1 MAELHK
7 FTVQEALNASQGSAG
22 SWTPAEVETVNASG
36 GDTGNL
42 ALSNNTHLLLLQPTV
57 ETQISFDTAAANID
71 TDDDISIPANT
82 LTSIVVPRGLG
93 NTIVLNFGSDSGT
106 AGTMRIVEI

>member
-22 SWTPAEVETVNASG
+22 SWTPAEVETVPATGS
-36 GDTGNL
+36 TGNFS
-42 ALSNNTHLLLLQPTV
+42 LSNNTHLLMLQPTV
-57 ETQISFDTAAANID
+57 ETQISFDTAASNID

-93 NTIVLNFGSDSGT
+93 NTIVLNFGADGAV